1 MLAATEISP
10 VCCSQLIALFNDPKF
25 HPTSHRQQVRLCCY
39 RMLIQLT
46 KKCRETLCHS
56 PLSHTNFIRTIME
69 STYEEKDP
77 RNIGSVF
84 RLYEW
89 TCSNMSVES
98 LTPFAGQLYES
109 LEAYYP
115 IDFIGDD

>member
-1 MLAATEISP
+1 
-10 VCCSQLIALFNDPKF
+10 
-25 HPTSHRQQVRLCCY
+25 
-39 RMLIQLT
+39 
-46 KKCRETLCHS
+46 
-56 PLSHTNFIRTIME
+56 ME

-98 LTPFAGQLYES
+98 LTPFVGQLYES